1 MNKTFRKL
9 VVCPPEVTQP
19 DDAALVLV
27 VALHVEVAVV
37 CDGEYVRR
45 HFPDLLVG
53 VEADLIRGVDG
64 EQLVGV
70 DGHQDGAGVRLQE
83 AQTSNSAVNFNSP
96 LSPLIRR
103 HF

>member
-1 MNKTFRKL
+1 MHRWA
-9 VVCPPEVTQP
+9 VAQP

-70 DGHQDGAGVRLQE
+70 DGHQDGAGVGLQE
-83 AQTSNSAVNFNSP
+83 AQAHSKGAVKLHSP
-96 LSPLIRR
+96 LSPLTCQNFLKCVI
-103 HF
+103 